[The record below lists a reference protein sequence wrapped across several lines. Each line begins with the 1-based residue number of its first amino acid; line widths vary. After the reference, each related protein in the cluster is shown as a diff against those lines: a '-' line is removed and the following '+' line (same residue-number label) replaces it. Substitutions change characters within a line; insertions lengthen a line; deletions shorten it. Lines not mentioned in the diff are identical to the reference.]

1 MMYKGSVLSVGRYRN
16 YESDQEQFGEE
27 LLVQMFLS
35 TDEVDELIVDRTAL
49 QLAQQQLDGQRFV
62 AGMPRH
68 RVLPPRRHLRNK

>member
-1 MMYKGSVLSVGRYRN
+1 MMYKGSVLSVGRHRSYQ
-16 YESDQEQFGEE
+16 SDQEQFGEE

-35 TDEVDELIVDRTAL
+35 TDEVDELIVDRSAL
-49 QLAQQQLDGQRFV
+49 QLARQLDCQRFV